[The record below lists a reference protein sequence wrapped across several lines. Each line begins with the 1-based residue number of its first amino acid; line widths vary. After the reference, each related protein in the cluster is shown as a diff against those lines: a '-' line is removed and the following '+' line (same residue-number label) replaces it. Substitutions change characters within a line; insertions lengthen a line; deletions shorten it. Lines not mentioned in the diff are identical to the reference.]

1 MPREL
6 GLALLPLAA
15 WAAVRAAHRA
25 SPRWWAVAGAAAG
38 LAFVSS
44 PVAGIV
50 AALVLL
56 AVAAV
61 HRPALAWP
69 ALPGFAVVALAWV
82 GPLLWHA
89 ADLGGLVDTTRGT
102 PIEPTLL
109 QVLAAVAVLAL
120 LAGVGVV
127 LVARTGNAD
136 RRTFAAVAAA
146 LVLPALAAAAVPGLG
161 AVPALT
167 RALHYLPAAALGL
180 ALPAG
185 VAAAWLVAR
194 AGRWGIACAA
204 VIAVAAT
211 ASVATASAGAVEML
225 RRSGDEPVLRCAA
238 ALGGTRGTIAVVGAR
253 TVAPDDPLAL
263 TVFARTGAPLLYVRR
278 PRIRFSDVFLQIP
291 SQEPRFFALRAI
303 AVGRPAPA
311 EVTRVLAPATV
322 AAPSGFATAGSCR
335 VGTVEGG
342 RYRAVP
348 YRLFVRS

>member
-1 MPREL
+1 
-6 GLALLPLAA
+6 
-15 WAAVRAAHRA
+15 VRAAHRA

-69 ALPGFAVVALAWV
+69 ALAGFAVVALAWV